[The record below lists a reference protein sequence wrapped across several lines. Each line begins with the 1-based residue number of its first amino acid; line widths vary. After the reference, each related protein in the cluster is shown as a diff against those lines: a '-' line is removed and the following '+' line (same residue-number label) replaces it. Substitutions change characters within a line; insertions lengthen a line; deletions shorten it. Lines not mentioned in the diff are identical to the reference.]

1 MRSHSP
7 PLRILSRALAPL
19 LAAASWLP
27 APPVAAEQGGS
38 IEAGLQAHAFFLA
51 DDALRGRDTGTVEYE
66 IAARY
71 VAAELRE
78 TGLEP
83 AGTDGG
89 YLQPVRYRRSTL
101 DLESARVVIHGGE
114 GDVEL
119 AWKEDFLM
127 GGDAGRAE
135 AEVTAPVVFVG
146 YGVAAP
152 ELGWD
157 DFAGLDVEG
166 KVLLQL
172 RGAPASFP
180 HDQRAFYSSGRTKQD
195 LAVERG
201 AVGILTMSTRDRL
214 ERVPWELS
222 TRNAGRPG
230 LEWIDDDGSIRDYAP
245 QIRGAATLGPTG
257 ARRLL
262 AAAGRDYDELLEA
275 EATGAVEGFEL
286 PVEVTLARRTRH
298 DEVAASNVVARL
310 PGSDP
315 ALAAEHVVYSAHLD
329 HVGVGTEVDGDAI
342 YNGLYDNAMGTAVL
356 LQVARLF
363 AGQPR
368 APRRSILFLAVGGEE
383 KGLLGSDYFAHH
395 PTVPI
400 DSIVAN
406 VNLDMPLFLF
416 PLSEVIAFG
425 SEHSDLEHAVAT
437 AAESVAWTLVEDP
450 MPEETLFIR
459 SDQYSFVRRGVPSIF
474 VVTGFGSS
482 DPGVDGRAVW
492 RAFLAERYHT
502 PQDQPGVP
510 VDWPSAVAFTRMN
523 HEIGRLIAEA
533 DEAPEWNEGDFFGE
547 RFGRGQ

>member
-1 MRSHSP
+1 MHPDP
-7 PLRILSRALAPL
+7 PALRILSRALAPL
-19 LAAASWLP
+19 LAIASWLP
-27 APPVAAEQGGS
+27 AAPVAGEQRGS
-38 IEAGLQAHAFFLA
+38 IEAGLKAHALFLA
-51 DDALRGRDTGTVEYE
+51 DDALRGRDTGTAEYE

-101 DLESARVVIHGGE
+101 DVESARVVVHGGE

-127 GGDAGRAE
+127 GGDPGRAE
-135 AEVTAPVVFVG
+135 AEVTAAVVFVG

-172 RGAPASFP
+172 RGAPTAFP

-201 AVGILTMSTRDRL
+201 AAGILTMSTRDRL
-214 ERVPWELS
+214 ERVPWERS
-222 TRNAGRPG
+222 TRDAGRPG
-230 LEWIDDDGSIRDYAP
+230 LDWIDDDGSIRDYSP
-245 QIRGAATLGPTG
+245 QIRGSATLGPTG

-262 AAAGRDYDELLEA
+262 ASAGRDYDELLEA
-275 EATGAVEGFEL
+275 EASGTVEGFEL

-298 DEVAASNVVARL
+298 DEVTASNVVARL

-315 ALAAEHVVYSAHLD
+315 DLAAEHVVYSAHLD
-329 HVGVGTEVDGDAI
+329 HVGVGAEVDGDAI

-363 AGQPR
+363 AAQSR

-425 SEHSDLEHAVAT
+425 SEHSDLERAVAA
-437 AAESVAWTLVEDP
+437 AAESVDWTLVEDP

-459 SDQYSFVRRGVPSIF
+459 SDQYSFVRRGVPSVF

-482 DPGVDGRAVW
+482 DPEVEGRAVW
-492 RAFLAERYHT
+492 RAFLSERYHT

-547 RFGRGQ
+547 RFGRGR